1 MGHKTKTFA
10 NLIAV
15 KKLLNLLYR
24 YPMTQPEIQEVTG
37 ITNSTVSRWLQILHA
52 DYPNNLVY
60 IHGWRRVGTRGN
72 YSAVWGAGFGMLDA
86 PKPKPLTSAQYA
98 KRWREKKAKEGRI
111 SKPEEGRLIHR
122 SDTSDNLELFGES
135 K

>member
-1 MGHKTKTFA
+1 MGRKTNTYGS
-10 NLIAV
+10 LIAL
-15 KKLLNLLYR
+15 KQLLNLLHR
-24 YPMTQPEIQEVTG
+24 YQMTQPEIQEATG
-37 ITNSTVSRWLQILHA
+37 LTNSTVSRWLKLLHA
-52 DYPNNLVY
+52 GYPQNLVA
-60 IHGWRRVGTRGN
+60 ISGWRRVGTRGN
-72 YSAVWGAGFGMLDA
+72 YSAVWGAGFGMLDT

-98 KRWREKKAKEGRI
+98 KRWREKKAREGRI